1 MALSK
6 QDLAL
11 IDSKFEGLTKLMNA
25 HFENVADGQAAI
37 QKRQDVA
44 NGRTNKLEERMNERD
59 LFCGKIQA
67 VKEDT
72 EKYTIWKKAGMIII
86 AAVLSSIILNVGLL
100 EFLKLVK

>member
-11 IDSKFEGLTKLMNA
+11 IDSKFEGLAKLMNA
-25 HFENVADGQAAI
+25 HFENVADGQTAI
-37 QKRQDVA
+37 QKRQDIA
-44 NGRTNKLEERMNERD
+44 NGRTSKLEDRLNEKD

-67 VKEDT
+67 VKAET
-72 EKYTIWKKAGMIII
+72 EKYIIWKMAGMIII
-86 AAVLSSIILNVGLL
+86 AAVMASIILNVGLL